1 MGIARQTW
9 HLAVLA
15 FGFVASL
22 LVYSHVFGPYLTW
35 EGEPRSARILT
46 LFLLPLTACVIYFLL
61 GSLRTPRRGSPP
73 DQAADGAIDDIV
85 FCILLFLISVH
96 VIVLAVLLEVEAVQ
110 SWASR
115 GVVVLVG
122 LTLIAVGNLLPRTRP
137 NVALG
142 IRTSR
147 TLVDRQLWMLTHR
160 VGGYVAV
167 AVGSITI
174 VSGLFLAGPQAAALP
189 GIAFLAGA
197 GVLVIC
203 YWRFTRVSTNSPQV

>member
-1 MGIARQTW
+1 MGIARQTR

-22 LVYSHVFGPYLTW
+22 LVYAHVFGPYLTW
-35 EGEPRSARILT
+35 EGEPASARILT
-46 LFLLPLTACVIYFLL
+46 LFMLPLTASVIYFLL
-61 GSLRTPRRGSPP
+61 GSLRSPRHGALQDP
-73 DQAADGAIDDIV
+73 AADAAMDSIV

-96 VIVLAVLLEVEAVQ
+96 VIVLAVLLKVEAVQ

-174 VSGLFLAGPQAAALP
+174 VSGLFVAGPQAAALP
-189 GIAFLAGA
+189 GIAFLVGA

-203 YWRFTRVSTNSPQV
+203 YWKFTRVSTNTTQV